1 MVTAMLVA
9 RARRAEAISADR
21 VYAVANRNVSALRA
35 GPSYWLV
42 LASGFFEPLLYLLSI
57 GLGVG
62 ALVGELTLAD
72 GRTMPYAAFVAPAM
86 LAASAMS
93 GAVAETTFN
102 FFHKLKYSKTF
113 EAVLATPVRPFEL
126 ALGELAWA
134 TARSCLYT
142 GLFLGIMVALGL
154 TGPGWALA
162 AYPAT
167 ILIGLA
173 FGAAGMA
180 VSTVIRGWQDFDLV
194 NTALFAL
201 VFFSGTFAP
210 VQDYPAAAEIVIRL
224 TPLYHAVELLRGLTT
239 GALTA
244 DLLGHTAYL
253 LAMTAAGLV
262 VGGRRLRLL
271 LCT

>member
-1 MVTAMLVA
+1 MVTAMLAA
-9 RARRAEAISADR
+9 RARRGETISADR
-21 VYAVANRNVSALRA
+21 VCAVAGRNVSALRA
-35 GPSYWLV
+35 GPAYWLV

-62 ALVGELTLAD
+62 ALVGELTLPD
-72 GRTMPYAAFVAPAM
+72 GRTVPYAAFVAPAM

-93 GAVAETTFN
+93 GAVAETAFN
-102 FFHKLKYSKTF
+102 FFHKLKYSKTYD
-113 EAVLATPVRPFEL
+113 AVLATPVRPVEL

-134 TARSCLYT
+134 TARSCVYT
-142 GLFLGIMVALGL
+142 GLFLGVMVALGL

-162 AYPAT
+162 AFPAAV
-167 ILIGLA
+167 LVGLA

-180 VSTVIRGWQDFDLV
+180 VSTLIRGWQDFDLL

-210 VQDYPAAAEIVIRL
+210 VQDYPAAAEVIIRL

-239 GALTA
+239 GALA
-244 DLLGHTAYL
+244 AGLFGHVAYL
-253 LAMTAAGLV
+253 LVMTVAGLV
-262 VGGRRLRLL
+262 VGGRRLRLR
-271 LCT
+271 LCG